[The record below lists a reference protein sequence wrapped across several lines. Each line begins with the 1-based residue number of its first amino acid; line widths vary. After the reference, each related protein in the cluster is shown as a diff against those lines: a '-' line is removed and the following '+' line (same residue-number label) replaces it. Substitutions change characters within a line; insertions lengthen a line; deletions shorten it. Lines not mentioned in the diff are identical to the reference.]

1 MITQAAQETPPPNR
15 RTRHVPGG
23 FTRSIPTTPCMLR
36 KKVKGG
42 KRGGVRGKGGRKEEL
57 IT

>member
-42 KRGGVRGKGGRKEEL
+42 KRGGVKG
-57 IT
+57 